1 MKLKYK
7 LISLLTLFSGS
18 LGIIHLI
25 NKFIFLKATHNSKS
39 ISEEHNIYKWN
50 LGDINY
56 IALTSGNKKPLL
68 ILHDISAYSN
78 SSEWLG
84 IAKKLSK
91 KHSVY
96 IPDLIGCGHSSK
108 PDTNYISYI
117 YTQLISDFSK
127 DIISGTCDVVA
138 YGKSAES
145 IIEALALNPD
155 KFDKVIL
162 VSPTSLEQKPYK
174 LSKLLHFILNTP
186 IIGTFIYN
194 LIMSKNN
201 IHNNFTKKVS
211 HKYFIS
217 DKLIEL
223 YYNNAH
229 IGKSPKSLYK
239 SMVSNYIKNDSKKSL
254 SNSNHSISIL
264 YGSED
269 KEGPFIKDMYNYVNK
284 NVESCVI
291 KRAKL
296 MPHIENPTELV
307 DLIETYLI

>member
-7 LISLLTLFSGS
+7 LISLLTLFLGS
-18 LGIIHLI
+18 SVIIHLI
-25 NKFIFLKATHNSKS
+25 NKFISIKATHNSKS
-39 ISEEHNIYKWN
+39 NSEEQNIYKWN

-56 IALTSGNKKPLL
+56 SSFTSGNKKPLL
-68 ILHDISAYSN
+68 ILHDISVYSN

-84 IAKKLSK
+84 IAKRLSK

-96 IPDLIGCGHSSK
+96 VPDLIGCGNSSK
-108 PDTNYISYI
+108 PNTSYTSYI
-117 YTQLISDFSK
+117 YTQLISDFTK
-127 DIISGTCDVVA
+127 DIISGSCDVIA

-162 VSPTSLEQKPYK
+162 VSPTSLEQKTYN
-174 LSKLLHFILNTP
+174 LSKLLNFILNTP
-186 IIGTFIYN
+186 VIGTFIYN

-201 IHNNFTKKVS
+201 IHNTFIKKVS

-239 SMVSNYIKNDSKKSL
+239 SIVSNYIKNNSNKSL

-269 KEGPFIKDMYNYVNK
+269 KEGLFTKDMYNYINK

-296 MPHIENPTELV
+296 MPHIENPRELV

>member
-39 ISEEHNIYKWN
+39 ISEEQNIYKWN

-56 IALTSGNKKPLL
+56 TALTSGNKKPLL

-91 KHSVY
+91 QHSVY

-108 PDTNYISYI
+108 PDTNYTSYI

-127 DIISGTCDVVA
+127 DIIPGTCDVVA

-201 IHNNFTKKVS
+201 IHNIPPFINTKVRIYSYCIHICSIAKNCFARCFLSCYKVNTLEEKTFKIIFS
-211 HKYFIS
+211 FLFLLQNKNPSKYF
-217 DKLIEL
+217 L
-223 YYNNAH
+223 
-229 IGKSPKSLYK
+229 
-239 SMVSNYIKNDSKKSL
+239 
-254 SNSNHSISIL
+254 
-264 YGSED
+264 
-269 KEGPFIKDMYNYVNK
+269 EGFFEKQAIYVK
-284 NVESCVI
+284 I
-291 KRAKL
+291 
-296 MPHIENPTELV
+296 
-307 DLIETYLI
+307 